1 MTRII
6 QALGK
11 NLRVLPA
18 LLVESSHYTM
28 NDTTSIPLST
38 WVQAARPR
46 TLPAAAAPV
55 LVATALAWRAGAF
68 QPLTAL
74 ACLLISLLMQ
84 IGANFANDLF
94 DHQRGADTPDRLGP
108 PRVTA
113 TGQVSPAQ
121 MRLGLVVIF
130 GLAALLGLYLIYL
143 RGWPVLV
150 LGIAIIAAALAYTGG
165 PFPYGYNAL
174 GDVFVFLSFG
184 LAAVCGTY
192 YAQAGTVTPIAWW
205 VSVPMG
211 LLIVNILVVNNTRD
225 IPTDGKTN
233 KRTLAVLLGRE
244 AMLTEYLTCLLG
256 AYLVPLGL
264 WAVRLTA
271 PGVLLAWLSLPQAV
285 TIYREFSQ
293 TEGRALNQTL
303 ARTAQLALLYAVLF
317 SVGLLL

>member
-1 MTRII
+1 MT
-6 QALGK
+6 
-11 NLRVLPA
+11 PA
-18 LLVESSHYTM
+18 PR
-28 NDTTSIPLST
+28 IPLST
-38 WVQAARPR
+38 WIQAARPR

-55 LVATALAWRAGAF
+55 LVATALAWRDGVF
-68 QPLTAL
+68 QPLAAL

-94 DHQRGADTPDRLGP
+94 DHERGADTPDRLGP

-113 TGQVSPAQ
+113 TGQVSPSQ
-121 MRLGLVVIF
+121 MRLALVVIF
-130 GLAALLGLYLIYL
+130 GLAALLGLYLITL

-184 LAAVCGTY
+184 VAAVCGTY
-192 YAQAGTVTPIAWW
+192 YVQAGAVTPAAWW
-205 VSVPMG
+205 ASVPMG

-244 AMLTEYLTCLLG
+244 AMRTEYLACLLG

-264 WAVRLTA
+264 WVFGLASW
-271 PGVLLAWLSLPQAV
+271 GILLAWLSLPQAV
-285 TIYREFSQ
+285 AIYREFSRA
-293 TEGRALNQTL
+293 EGRALNITL
-303 ARTAQLALLYAVLF
+303 ARTAQLALLYAVLL
-317 SVGLLL
+317 SLGVLLL